1 MKARS
6 GAFISYV
13 KISAISDKDCGFFP
27 IGVVKN
33 FNFGP
38 KIQML
43 ITPTFFSKIQKYS
56 RTKSVYLRESY
67 GKNLVK
73 KLRPTWAAMFG
84 G

>member
-1 MKARS
+1 MEARY
-6 GAFISYV
+6 GAFISYI
-13 KISAISDKDCGFFP
+13 KISAISDKNCGFFL

-43 ITPTFFSKIQKYS
+43 ITPTFLSKIQKYS
-56 RTKSVYLRESY
+56 RTKSVYLRGSY
-67 GKNLVK
+67 GKNLVSK
-73 KLRPTWAAMFG
+73 FRPTWAAMVG